1 MPQTSAKIVTL
12 SGSKYLQQLCKHWS
26 HKFAVEFD
34 ADQGRIPFAEDQ
46 LITLTAEPDHLLVT
60 ITAGNADDLPRL
72 ETVLANHLV
81 RFAFREELVFDWQ
94 RAL

>member
-1 MPQTSAKIVTL
+1 MPQTSAKVVTL

-34 ADQGRIPFAEDQ
+34 SQQGRIPFPEDQ
-46 LITLTAEPDHLLVT
+46 LITLQAEADHLLVT
-60 ITAGNADDLPRL
+60 ITAENAEDLPRL

-94 RAL
+94 RNV

>member
-1 MPQTSAKIVTL
+1 MPQTSAKVVTL

-34 ADQGRIPFAEDQ
+34 AEQGRIPFSDDQ
-46 LITLTAEPDHLLVT
+46 LITLQAQDDHLLVT
-60 ITAGNADDLPRL
+60 ITAGNPEDLPRL

-94 RAL
+94 RDA